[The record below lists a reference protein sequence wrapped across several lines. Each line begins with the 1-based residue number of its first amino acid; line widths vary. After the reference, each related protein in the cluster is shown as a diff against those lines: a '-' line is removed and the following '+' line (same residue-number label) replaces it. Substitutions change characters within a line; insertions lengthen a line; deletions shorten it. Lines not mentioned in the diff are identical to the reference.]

1 MGVKAEITLV
11 ASGET
16 LEADLRNWVWKG
28 PIVGGRVA
36 NVMLHVP
43 YDSAFACRVEQVTFT
58 GTYHRESIAIAYSK
72 AAYPE
77 NKPVPAY
84 FRFDRLGV
92 ENDSIADFYITQRL
106 GSQAA
111 GNIVR
116 YRTTQEAMAGLAV
129 GKVLAV
135 MGPKAQ
141 LEYGLTEALDI
152 HSPPLP
158 AFSVGTWT
166 IGAAIHFSHKPLS
179 YKVDD
184 IIYDA
189 LNDGWINDIFK
200 RYNVTLSPAELR

>member
-43 YDSAFACRVEQVTFT
+43 YDSAFACRVERVTFT
-58 GTYHRESIAIAYSK
+58 RTYHRESSAIAYSK

-84 FRFDRLGV
+84 FRFYRLGI
-92 ENDSIADFYITQRL
+92 ENDSIADFYITQLL
-106 GSQAA
+106 GNQAA

-116 YRTTQEAMAGLAV
+116 YRTTQDAMAGLAV
-129 GKVLAV
+129 GQVLAV

-158 AFSVGTWT
+158 AFSVGT
-166 IGAAIHFSHKPLS
+166 
-179 YKVDD
+179 
-184 IIYDA
+184 
-189 LNDGWINDIFK
+189 
-200 RYNVTLSPAELR
+200 